1 MTFSQSAGLALVA
14 GLALAGCANPQAD
27 QALYAQ
33 RAFVGMPKQVL
44 LSCAGVP
51 DREARVDNIEY
62 YTYNSERVT
71 STPSM
76 HGGWGGPGWGPY
88 GWHRPW
94 WGFDYPYANDIETR
108 SCKATFTLRDGVV
121 EKVVYGGATEAGSAR
136 LGQCYTIVQNCLG
149 TVPGAGPGS
158 GPQPASQ
165 KSASVQ

>member
-1 MTFSQSAGLALVA
+1 MTLSFKLSSLPLVA
-14 GLALAGCANPQAD
+14 VLALAGCANQAAD

-51 DREARVDNIEY
+51 DREARVDNVEY

-71 STPSM
+71 STPSV

-108 SCKATFTLRDGVV
+108 SCKATFTLKDGVV
-121 EKVVYGGATEAGSAR
+121 ERVIYGGATENGSAR

-149 TVPGAGPGS
+149 TGPES
-158 GPQPASQ
+158 GPAPASQ

>member
-1 MTFSQSAGLALVA
+1 MKLFHVGGLALVA
-14 GLALAGCANPQAD
+14 GLGLAGCANPQAD

-51 DREARVDNIEY
+51 DREARVDNVEY

-76 HGGWGGPGWGPY
+76 NGAWGPGWGPF

-94 WGFDYPYANDIETR
+94 WGFDHPYANDIETR

-121 EKVVYGGATEAGSAR
+121 EQVIYGGATEAGSAR

-149 TVPGAGPGS
+149 TVPGGGPA
-158 GPQPASQ
+158 PAAHPAAQ
-165 KSASVQ
+165 KSASAE